1 MRVSRV
7 IKNKGNVRGDTRG
20 QGLGGLA
27 ELNYAPNRAGRG
39 LAGGEQWRVALLVD
53 NPSASYLSEFLMG
66 ALAEATRGDV
76 HLVVQSCPT
85 LAYAPPIMRNMAEG
99 GIKGFI
105 LPPPLCDDQSI
116 LDLVA
121 ELGAVAIAEIGR
133 AHV

>member
-1 MRVSRV
+1 
-7 IKNKGNVRGDTRG
+7 
-20 QGLGGLA
+20 
-27 ELNYAPNRAGRG
+27 
-39 LAGGEQWRVALLVD
+39 
-53 NPSASYLSEFLMG
+53 MG

-85 LAYAPPIMRNMAEG
+85 LADAPPIMRNMAEG

-121 ELGAVAIAEIGR
+121 ELGAVAIAVGPGKATGTQASVTIDDFQAAYRSEE
-133 AHV
+133 HTSELQSL